1 MERHN
6 AAFGRERDTMSSERA
21 TVIIPAHN
29 EESVIARTLRALLR
43 KHGGSADFGVIVVC
57 NGCTDRTADLVR
69 EEFPG
74 FTVLEL
80 AEGSKIAAL
89 NAGLDAAPPGPV
101 LLLDA
106 DIELDTCA
114 AHALLA
120 AARRPG
126 IEAAIGRMQIDTTG
140 ADRLVRSF
148 YSVWLEH
155 PYLRNGK
162 FAAVIALSVGGRARV
177 GTLPTVIADDT
188 YLRRLIPRDRVALVE
203 SAQFLVRVPR
213 KIATLVRV
221 RSRSHRGTR
230 QLAAHAFPES
240 AKQGAEAWGLVMNV
254 GLRPSL
260 WFAAPVY
267 VGVAIA
273 ARLLSRLNP
282 GERWE
287 RDQTSRVAAG
297 DVS

>member
-1 MERHN
+1 
-6 AAFGRERDTMSSERA
+6 
-21 TVIIPAHN
+21 
-29 EESVIARTLRALLR
+29 
-43 KHGGSADFGVIVVC
+43 
-57 NGCTDRTADLVR
+57 
-69 EEFPG
+69 
-74 FTVLEL
+74 
-80 AEGSKIAAL
+80 
-89 NAGLDAAPPGPV
+89 

-106 DIELDTCA
+106 DIELDTGA
-114 AHALLA
+114 AHALIA

-162 FAAVIALSVGGRARV
+162 FAAAIALSVTGRARV
-177 GTLPTVIADDT
+177 GTLPTVTADDT
-188 YLRRLIPRDRVALVE
+188 YLRRLIPPDRVALVE

-230 QLAAHAFPES
+230 QLAVHAFPEA

-254 GLRPSL
+254 CLRPSL
-260 WFAAPVY
+260 WLAAPVY
-267 VGVAIA
+267 VGVSIA
-273 ARLLSRLNP
+273 ARLLSRLNSR
-282 GERWE
+282 ERWE